1 MNSPN
6 FKTKKGNT
14 RIPKYNEHGSNGYFS
29 SQMCM
34 YLYLPAIFS
43 LSGVL
48 GNGVLLSAYI
58 TVKSLRSVG
67 NEFFV
72 NKILADICVVT
83 VADPLCIIG
92 KWLILYR
99 KS

>member
-1 MNSPN
+1 M
-6 FKTKKGNT
+6 
-14 RIPKYNEHGSNGYFS
+14 HV
-29 SQMCM
+29 
-34 YLYLPAIFS
+34 YLSAIFS

-72 NKILADICVVT
+72 NKILADICVVA

-92 KWLILYR
+92 E
-99 KS
+99 